1 MDNRSFCEEIEIAI
15 YSDTELSDEQ
25 KCHIETCESCR
36 ALLSQINSMK
46 NDLHS
51 QNFVGIKDGEIAN
64 AVMSEIK
71 DIKLASSKPRFKL
84 THHLG
89 TAAAVVIILVA
100 ALMIKNPSDTNGFDK
115 NESDK
120 GAVVYGD
127 VEIKHHVLSGVS
139 DATAESITA
148 DTADAAASDDGVAE
162 YRVMMKAAG
171 TQSTEAPEEDA
182 VEICDEESTE
192 VFFDATD
199 SPMLMFAADEE
210 VAESAT
216 QEAAPEAEEAVNDA
230 AKVMLKASPKRERYI
245 FEGIEF
251 LEGDEN
257 FSYNISLANERLY
270 ELYGEGYVLSE
281 EKLKKLG
288 VDNQK
293 FLELAPTVTNKMFDS
308 YKAILDIFE

>member
-51 QNFVGIKDGEIAN
+51 QNFVGIEDGEIAN
-64 AVMSEIK
+64 AVMSEIR
-71 DIKLASSKPRFKL
+71 DIKLALSKPKLKL

-148 DTADAAASDDGVAE
+148 DTAKGSDSDDGAAE
-162 YRVMMKAAG
+162 YRMMMKAG
-171 TQSTEAPEEDA
+171 SSGGVFLCVRTVRA
-182 VEICDEESTE
+182 VILRRG
-192 VFFDATD
+192 A
-199 SPMLMFAADEE
+199 
-210 VAESAT
+210 
-216 QEAAPEAEEAVNDA
+216 
-230 AKVMLKASPKRERYI
+230 I
-245 FEGIEF
+245 F
-251 LEGDEN
+251 
-257 FSYNISLANERLY
+257 
-270 ELYGEGYVLSE
+270 
-281 EKLKKLG
+281 
-288 VDNQK
+288 
-293 FLELAPTVTNKMFDS
+293 
-308 YKAILDIFE
+308 